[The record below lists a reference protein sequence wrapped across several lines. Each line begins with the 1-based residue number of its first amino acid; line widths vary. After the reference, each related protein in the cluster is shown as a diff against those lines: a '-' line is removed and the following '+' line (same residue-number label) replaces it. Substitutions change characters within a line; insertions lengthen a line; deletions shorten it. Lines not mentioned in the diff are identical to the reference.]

1 MLNQQSVYGIVS
13 SKFTIPRLKI
23 SLGCKIGSLTT
34 ISRDPF
40 AEFVFS
46 TLRYVDLEVFIP
58 RGDSYQRTEN

>member
-1 MLNQQSVYGIVS
+1 MLNQQSIYGTVS
-13 SKFTIPRLKI
+13 SKFAIPRLKI
-23 SLGCKIGSLTT
+23 SLGCKIGPLTT

-46 TLRYVDLEVFIP
+46 TLSYVDLEVFIP